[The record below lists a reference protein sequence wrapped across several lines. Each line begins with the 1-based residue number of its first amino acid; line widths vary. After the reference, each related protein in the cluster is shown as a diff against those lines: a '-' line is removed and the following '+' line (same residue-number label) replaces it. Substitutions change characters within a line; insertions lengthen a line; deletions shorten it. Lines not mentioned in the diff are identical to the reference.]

1 MNKIVIEGFEE
12 KETKPKDRIALTV
25 KIILLTLTFL
35 LYVYLLFAVGMIGS
49 NSFAL
54 YTIGQMKL
62 AMLGLL
68 ILIVPYVYLLYRIK
82 PLIKP
87 RSNKVFIDL
96 AKCYGALLLAFIVF
110 I

>member
-1 MNKIVIEGFEE
+1 MNKIVIEGFE
-12 KETKPKDRIALTV
+12 KKKTDPQDRFSLTV

-35 LYVYLLFAVGMIGS
+35 FCIYLFFAVGAIGS

-68 ILIVPYVYLLYRIK
+68 ILIVPYIYLLYRIK
-82 PLIKP
+82 PLKKP
-87 RSNKVFIDL
+87 ESNKAFIDW
-96 AKCYGALLLAFIVF
+96 AKVYGALLLAFIVF